1 MTLIFSQGTERL
13 EKYVTET
20 PQAVIF
26 KHINRNVLNTRL
38 ETPLLTT
45 IMLRNDLTASYERM
59 LALMDKFYG
68 KSGRGVILSL
78 VIRND
83 MGRDHVKNLWPER
96 SVGISSNI
104 LVSIETSDE
113 KYIRFFLDD
122 PKFLR
127 LAKKEFAK
135 KYVLDNVKKNAMR
148 LIELG
153 FEYPKFSKV
162 MSQLYAATGDDVFLI
177 AETRGIFLF

>member
-1 MTLIFSQGTERL
+1 MSLIFSQGTERL

-20 PQAVIF
+20 PQAIIF
-26 KHINRNVLNTRL
+26 KHIARNVFNTRL
-38 ETPLLTT
+38 ETPLLAT
-45 IMLRNDLTASYERM
+45 IMFRNDLTALHERM
-59 LALMDKFYG
+59 LTLMNKFYG

-83 MGRDHVKNLWPER
+83 MGMDHVKNLWSER

-104 LVSIETSDE
+104 LVSIETCDE

-127 LAKKEFAK
+127 LAKKSLQR
-135 KYVLDNVKKNAMR
+135 KYALDNVKKKCNEAYR
-148 LIELG
+148 IG
-153 FEYPKFSKV
+153 FRISK
-162 MSQLYAATGDDVFLI
+162 
-177 AETRGIFLF
+177 IFKGNEPTLCRNRR